1 MNMKKFYN
9 EKDLAEYLNASKQYV
24 NDEIHDFLGCQGS
37 EIFESENDIVSIDSF
52 KNEGFEINGF
62 NVYIASVSSSEDKWR
77 QIYCVDILSGLIG
90 KKWGELSVELQQD
103 LLDSCNAVDN
113 MCETVKKDGE
123 CIVDFTEYEYASV
136 YGEVK
141 DGEVVIDDNAAIY
154 DTRG

>member
-1 MNMKKFYN
+1 MMKKFYN
-9 EKDLAEYLNASKQYV
+9 KKDLGEYLNASIQYV
-24 NDEIHDFLGCQGS
+24 NDEIHDFAGSQGS

-62 NVYIASVSSSEDKWR
+62 NVYIASVSSSEDKWT

-113 MCETVKKDGE
+113 MCETVKEGD
-123 CIVDFTEYEYASV
+123 CIIDFLDYEYVSV
-136 YGEVK
+136 LGAVK
-141 DGEVVIDDNAAIY
+141 DGEVVIDDEAIIY

>member
-9 EKDLAEYLNASKQYV
+9 EKDLAEYLNASKQYI

-52 KNEGFEINGF
+52 ENEGFEVNGF
-62 NVYIASVSSSEDKWR
+62 NVYIASVSSKD
-77 QIYCVDILSGLIG
+77 IYCVDVLSGLIG

-113 MCETVKKDGE
+113 MCEIVKEGD
-123 CIVDFTEYEYASV
+123 CIIDFLDYEYVSV
-136 YGEVK
+136 LGAVK
-141 DGEVVIDDNAAIY
+141 DGEVVIDDEAIIY

>member
-9 EKDLAEYLNASKQYV
+9 EKDLAEYLNASKQYI

-62 NVYIASVSSSEDKWR
+62 NVYIASVSSSEDKWK

-90 KKWGELSVELQQD
+90 KKRGELSAELKED
-103 LLDSCNAVDN
+103 LLSNCNPVDN
-113 MCETVKKDGE
+113 MCETVKEGD
-123 CIVDFTEYEYASV
+123 CIIDFLDYEYVSV
-136 YGEVK
+136 LGAVK
-141 DGEVVIDDNAAIY
+141 DGEVVIDDEAIIY

>member
-113 MCETVKKDGE
+113 MCETVKEGE
-123 CIVDFTEYEYASV
+123 CIIDFTDYEYVSV

>member
-9 EKDLAEYLNASKQYV
+9 EKGLAEYLNASIQYV
-24 NDEIHDFLGCQGS
+24 NDEIYDFLGCQGS

-52 KNEGFEINGF
+52 KNEGFEVNGF
-62 NVYIASVSSSEDKWR
+62 NVYIASVSSSEDKWK

-113 MCETVKKDGE
+113 MCETVKEGD
-123 CIVDFTEYEYASV
+123 CIIDFLEYEYVSV
-136 YGEVK
+136 LGAVK
-141 DGEVVIDDNAAIY
+141 DGEVVIDDEAVIY

>member
-24 NDEIHDFLGCQGS
+24 NNEIHDFIDCQGS
-37 EIFESENDIVSIDSF
+37 EIFKSENDITSIDSF
-52 KNEGFEINGF
+52 KNKGFEINGF

-113 MCETVKKDGE
+113 MCETVKEGE
-123 CIVDFTEYEYASV
+123 CIVDFADYEYVSI

-154 DTRG
+154 DSRG

>member
-9 EKDLAEYLNASKQYV
+9 EKGLAEYLNASIQYV
-24 NDEIHDFLGCQGS
+24 NDEIYDFFFFYGS

-52 KNEGFEINGF
+52 KNEGFEVNGF
-62 NVYIASVSSSEDKWR
+62 NVYIASVSSSEDKWK

-113 MCETVKKDGE
+113 MCETVKEGD
-123 CIVDFTEYEYASV
+123 CIIDFLEYEYVSV
-136 YGEVK
+136 LGAVK
-141 DGEVVIDDNAAIY
+141 DGEVVIDDEAIIY

>member
-9 EKDLAEYLNASKQYV
+9 EKDLAEYLNVSKQYI

-62 NVYIASVSSSEDKWR
+62 NVYIASVSSSEDKWK

-113 MCETVKKDGE
+113 MCETIDNGE
-123 CIVDFTEYEYASV
+123 CIVDFLDYEYVSV

-141 DGEVVIDDNAAIY
+141 DGEISIDDNAVIY

>member
-9 EKDLAEYLNASKQYV
+9 EKDLAEYLNASKQYI

-62 NVYIASVSSSEDKWR
+62 NVYIASVSSSEDKWT
-77 QIYCVDILSGLIG
+77 QIYCVDILSGLIR

-113 MCETVKKDGE
+113 MCETVKEGD
-123 CIVDFTEYEYASV
+123 CIIDFLDYEYVSV
-136 YGEVK
+136 LGAVK
-141 DGEVVIDDNAAIY
+141 DGEVVIDDEAIIY

>member
-1 MNMKKFYN
+1 MIKKFYN
-9 EKDLAEYLNASKQYV
+9 EKDLAEYLNASKQYI

-62 NVYIASVSSSEDKWR
+62 NVYIASVSSSEDKWT

-113 MCETVKKDGE
+113 MCETVKDGE
-123 CIVDFTEYEYASV
+123 CIIDFLDYEYVSV
-136 YGEVK
+136 LGAVK
-141 DGEVVIDDNAAIY
+141 DGEVVIDDEAIIY

>member
-9 EKDLAEYLNASKQYV
+9 EKDLAEYLNASKQYI

-62 NVYIASVSSSEDKWR
+62 NVYIASVSSSEDKWT

-113 MCETVKKDGE
+113 MCETMKEGD
-123 CIVDFTEYEYASV
+123 CIIDFLDYEYVSV
-136 YGEVK
+136 LGAVK
-141 DGEVVIDDNAAIY
+141 DGEVVIDDEAIIY

>member
-9 EKDLAEYLNASKQYV
+9 EKDLAEYLNASKQYI

-37 EIFESENDIVSIDSF
+37 EIFEGENDIVSIDSF

-62 NVYIASVSSSEDKWR
+62 NVYIASVSSSEDKWT

-113 MCETVKKDGE
+113 MCETVKEGD
-123 CIVDFTEYEYASV
+123 CIIDFLDYEYVSV
-136 YGEVK
+136 LGAVK
-141 DGEVVIDDNAAIY
+141 DGEVVIDDEAIIY

>member
-9 EKDLAEYLNASKQYV
+9 EKDLAEYLNASKQYI

-62 NVYIASVSSSEDKWR
+62 NVYIASVSSSEDKWT

-103 LLDSCNAVDN
+103 LLDSCNAIDN
-113 MCETVKKDGE
+113 MCETMKEGD
-123 CIVDFTEYEYASV
+123 CIIDFLEYEYVSV
-136 YGEVK
+136 LGAVK
-141 DGEVVIDDNAAIY
+141 DGEVVIDDEAIIY

>member
-9 EKDLAEYLNASKQYV
+9 EKGLAEYLNASIQYV
-24 NDEIHDFLGCQGS
+24 NDEIYDFLGCQGS

-52 KNEGFEINGF
+52 KNEGFEVNGF
-62 NVYIASVSSSEDKWR
+62 NVYIASVSSSEDKWK

-113 MCETVKKDGE
+113 MCETVKEGD
-123 CIVDFTEYEYASV
+123 CIIDFLEYEYVSV
-136 YGEVK
+136 LGAVK
-141 DGEVVIDDNAAIY
+141 DGEVVIDDEAIIY

>member
-1 MNMKKFYN
+1 MMKKFYN
-9 EKDLAEYLNASKQYV
+9 EKDLAEYLNASKQYI

-62 NVYIASVSSSEDKWR
+62 NVYIASVSSSEDKWK

-113 MCETVKKDGE
+113 MYETVKEGE
-123 CIVDFTEYEYASV
+123 CIVDFDYEYVSV

-141 DGEVVIDDNAAIY
+141 DGEVVIDDEAIIY